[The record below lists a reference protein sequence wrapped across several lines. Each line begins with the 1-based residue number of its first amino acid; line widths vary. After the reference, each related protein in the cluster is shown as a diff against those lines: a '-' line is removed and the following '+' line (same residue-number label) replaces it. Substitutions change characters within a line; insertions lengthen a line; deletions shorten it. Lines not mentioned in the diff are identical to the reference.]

1 MPTTKEKYLD
11 SASVANRYGAG
22 DSPPGEATAPPP
34 GILDGV
40 PDDIRRQL
48 PDEVVDELLAGAR
61 TEEEIFG
68 PGGVFGQL
76 TKRLVERALE
86 VELTD
91 HLGYEP
97 DQEPPGGTGN
107 TRNGTSP
114 KTLIT
119 EQGKVPIDAPRDRDG
134 SFQRSSSA
142 SASGG
147 SGGSTTRSSLSTR
160 AASRPGTLRRTWSRS
175 TGSRSAAI

>member
-1 MPTTKEKYLD
+1 M
-11 SASVANRYGAG
+11 
-22 DSPPGEATAPPP
+22 
-34 GILDGV
+34 
-40 PDDIRRQL
+40 
-48 PDEVVDELLAGAR
+48 
-61 TEEEIFG
+61 
-68 PGGVFGQL
+68 
-76 TKRLVERALE
+76 E

-97 DQEPPGGTGN
+97 HAEPPGGTGN

-147 SGGSTTRSSLSTR
+147 SGGSTTRTWRCTR
-160 AASRPGTLRRTWSRS
+160 AVSQTAISRRTCTRC
-175 TGSRSAAI
+175 TA